1 MATLNIS
8 IPDNMRQWINSQA
21 EGGKYTSASDY
32 LRDLVRT
39 DQRTKEELDNMLLK
53 GIESGTAVEP
63 DAAYWADKRK
73 SLQSKTEG

>member
-8 IPDNMRQWINSQA
+8 IPDNMREWIDHQA

-39 DQRTKEELDNMLLK
+39 DQRAKEELDNMLLEGLASGT
-53 GIESGTAVEP
+53 GIEP
-63 DAAYWADKRK
+63 DSTYWKKKKENLK
-73 SLQSKTEG
+73 SKIEG